1 MTVTIIIIL
10 TIFFSFLF
18 GFAICSIATVSKIQS
33 IYEEKNEDY
42 EEVIK
47 SLREELYEV
56 QKENLEL
63 KEKIND

>member
-18 GFAICSIATVSKIQS
+18 GFTICSIVTASKIQS

-42 EEVIK
+42 EKVIK
-47 SLREELYEV
+47 SLQEELYEV